1 MEIGVTRLAFLML
14 MAARVSRKRMSAG
27 RERGRA
33 RVSRNR
39 VSDELEGK
47 DQSNE
52 ACIENKYGG
61 ELGLI
66 SICPWPAS
74 PGPYI

>member
-1 MEIGVTRLAFLML
+1 
-14 MAARVSRKRMSAG
+14 MSKMKDLD
-27 RERGRA
+27 RGNRA
-33 RVSRNR
+33 
-39 VSDELEGK
+39 SDELEGK

-52 ACIENKYGG
+52 ACIENKHDG
-61 ELGLI
+61 ELVLL

>member
-1 MEIGVTRLAFLML
+1 
-14 MAARVSRKRMSAG
+14 MA
-27 RERGRA
+27 
-33 RVSRNR
+33 
-39 VSDELEGK
+39 SDELKGK

-52 ACIENKYGG
+52 ACIENKRGD